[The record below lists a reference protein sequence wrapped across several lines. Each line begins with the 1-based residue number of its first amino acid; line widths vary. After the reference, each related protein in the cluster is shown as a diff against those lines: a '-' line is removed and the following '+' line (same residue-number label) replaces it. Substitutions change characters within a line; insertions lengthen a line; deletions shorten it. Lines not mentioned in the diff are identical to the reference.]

1 MGVWEKKADCLG
13 NPIPQNRIAHFLKRG
28 VKHEKNQKSV

>member
-13 NPIPQNRIAHFLKRG
+13 NPIPRDRIAHFSNEVSL
-28 VKHEKNQKSV
+28 

>member
-13 NPIPQNRIAHFLKRG
+13 NSNFWARIAQLFIE
-28 VKHEKNQKSV
+28 VYYEED